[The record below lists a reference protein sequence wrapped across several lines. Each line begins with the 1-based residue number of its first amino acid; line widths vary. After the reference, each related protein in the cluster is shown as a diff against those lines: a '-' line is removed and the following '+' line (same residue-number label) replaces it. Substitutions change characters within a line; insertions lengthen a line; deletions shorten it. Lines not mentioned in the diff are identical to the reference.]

1 MKSKIHMLLLSCVAV
16 LGSSL
21 AMAGDEVV
29 VKTETVKYGDIRLI
43 SAVGAAVLYGRLASA
58 AERACGGPLETV
70 PLVQRQR
77 FKQCVDDAVAKAVAD
92 VNNPMLS
99 WYRDSKRGNTSENAS
114 TGGSVA
120 KAR

>member
-1 MKSKIHMLLLSCVAV
+1 MKSKIHMLLLSLVAV
-16 LGSSL
+16 AGTSL
-21 AMAGDEVV
+21 ALADAPVV
-29 VKTETVKYGDIRLI
+29 VKTGTVKYGDIRLI
-43 SAVGAAVLYGRLASA
+43 SALGAAVLYGRLASA

-99 WYRDSKRGNTSENAS
+99 WYQDSKRGKATENAS

>member
-16 LGSSL
+16 LGSSY

-99 WYRDSKRGNTSENAS
+99 WYRDSKRGSTSENAS